1 MLKLA
6 VLGKDVSQSDSPRIH
21 NFILESLGKKC
32 AYDKISIPSTEF
44 SDRIEEFLAS
54 YDGLNITIPFKGEV
68 IPFMKK
74 LKGDALSFGAV
85 NTVVCKKR
93 IGYNT
98 DGAGFLLMLE
108 NEGIE
113 LKGKSAL
120 VLGAGGA
127 GRSCIRKL
135 IESGAEVYAYERD
148 EERLYAVYSEFA
160 GFTPCREVPFR
171 NYDIVINCTGIG
183 MHNTVGKTPAI
194 AMEGG
199 GIVPAGEELL
209 SRCETVV
216 DLIYVPAES
225 EFLRIGRELGK
236 RTVNGVAMLF
246 YQAYYADCL
255 FLKKKPN
262 AAAAKKL
269 YTAYMEENK

>member
-21 NFILESLGKKC
+21 NFILGRLGKKC
-32 AYDKISIPSTEF
+32 TYDKISIPSTEF
-44 SDRIEEFLAS
+44 SDRIEELLSS

-68 IPFMKK
+68 IPFLKK

-85 NTVVCKKR
+85 NTVLCKKR
-93 IGYNT
+93 MGFNT

-108 NEGIE
+108 NEGVE

-135 IESGAEVYAYERD
+135 TESGAEVYAYERD
-148 EERLYAVYSEFA
+148 EERLYAVYAEFG
-160 GFTPCREVPFR
+160 GFTPCKEVPLR

-236 RTVNGVAMLF
+236 RTVNGAAMLF
-246 YQAYYADCL
+246 YQAYYADCI

-262 AAAAKKL
+262 AAVAKKL
-269 YTAYMEENK
+269 YTAYREENK